1 MAYVLARVGQSLSN
15 SFRHFVCDET
25 ADLEKLKEDVKDAP
39 MGSTC
44 YIIDDGAF
52 YGCRSLR
59 EVQWNDSL
67 QTIGVEA
74 FMDCKYLRTPV
85 LAPEVVI
92 GKNAFKGCR

>member
-52 YGCRSLR
+52 YILNS
-59 EVQWNDSL
+59 
-67 QTIGVEA
+67 
-74 FMDCKYLRTPV
+74 
-85 LAPEVVI
+85 
-92 GKNAFKGCR
+92 KGEWKKGATQIVNHILGG

>member
-52 YGCRSLR
+52 YILNST
-59 EVQWNDSL
+59 DSYHHAKEWDFL
-67 QTIGVEA
+67 GTT
-74 FMDCKYLRTPV
+74 L
-85 LAPEVVI
+85 
-92 GKNAFKGCR
+92 